1 MLDVALLIVKC
12 KDQFLLCKRSI
23 EQNDLPGYW
32 SCPGGYV
39 EVGEDPAYTAYR
51 EFREETNI
59 SITGNIKKV
68 GKTKIKNY
76 LGKTSGKIHFYLYED
91 EDYVYPQLDY
101 AIDGKEHSRC
111 GYFKKNDLPFPITN
125 ELKEILEKL

>member
-39 EVGEDPAYTAYR
+39 EVGDTVWIRYPNDEGFEVTLDIINSTDISFSGSVSGHNWGDPWT
-51 EFREETNI
+51 
-59 SITGNIKKV
+59 
-68 GKTKIKNY
+68 
-76 LGKTSGKIHFYLYED
+76 LWL
-91 EDYVYPQLDY
+91 
-101 AIDGKEHSRC
+101 
-111 GYFKKNDLPFPITN
+111 
-125 ELKEILEKL
+125 